1 MLRRA
6 GVCTVLHLARIATT
20 MCERSFSDG
29 SRGVG
34 LGVPPHIRDALEQA
48 RLAAREAE
56 TPTRQS
62 EFSRENTGE
71 GIHSL
76 ARTAIRR
83 ESSFVQRL
91 LNKEKQLMNIRT
103 YVNDSLRS
111 HKMHHA
117 YLRNS
122 FLDPAIGL
130 EFKLLEHGAQQGVLM
145 LPNPDVEALEKALA
159 ACEVAQNELKIEN
172 CRLHLRLRQ
181 AMERNNQLEQECEN
195 LYLQQRQEM

>member
-1 MLRRA
+1 MRGMQGKYA
-6 GVCTVLHLARIATT
+6 KPSKGATCCTRSPRI
-20 MCERSFSDG
+20 
-29 SRGVG
+29 
-34 LGVPPHIRDALEQA
+34 PPHIRDALEQA

-172 CRLHLRLRQ
+172 CRLHLRLRE
-181 AMERNNQLEQECEN
+181 AMERNNQLERECEN
-195 LYLQQRQEM
+195 LYLQQRQ

>member
-1 MLRRA
+1 
-6 GVCTVLHLARIATT
+6 

-83 ESSFVQRL
+83 E
-91 LNKEKQLMNIRT
+91 
-103 YVNDSLRS
+103 
-111 HKMHHA
+111 
-117 YLRNS
+117 
-122 FLDPAIGL
+122 
-130 EFKLLEHGAQQGVLM
+130 
-145 LPNPDVEALEKALA
+145 
-159 ACEVAQNELKIEN
+159 
-172 CRLHLRLRQ
+172 
-181 AMERNNQLEQECEN
+181 
-195 LYLQQRQEM
+195 

>member
-1 MLRRA
+1 
-6 GVCTVLHLARIATT
+6 

-145 LPNPDVEALEKALA
+145 LPNTDVEALEKALA

-172 CRLHLRLRQ
+172 CRLHLRLRE

>member
-1 MLRRA
+1 MRLHGPAPLALDDAGRPAPEAGHAAARRVPHAEVGELR
-6 GVCTVLHLARIATT
+6 GL
-20 MCERSFSDG
+20 
-29 SRGVG
+29 RG
-34 LGVPPHIRDALEQA
+34 LQA

-172 CRLHLRLRQ
+172 CRLHLRLRE
-181 AMERNNQLEQECEN
+181 AMERNNQLERECEN

>member
-1 MLRRA
+1 
-6 GVCTVLHLARIATT
+6 

-48 RLAAREAE
+48 RVAAREAE

-130 EFKLLEHGAQQGVLM
+130 EFKLLEHCGRLNPALSRGVVVCRRFGPYAQRCGGRKFPDEASRVRRARITRQVQARRWLRRRGPYGNPSRLATYS
-145 LPNPDVEALEKALA
+145 LPSLRSAL
-159 ACEVAQNELKIEN
+159 
-172 CRLHLRLRQ
+172 
-181 AMERNNQLEQECEN
+181 
-195 LYLQQRQEM
+195 

>member
-1 MLRRA
+1 M
-6 GVCTVLHLARIATT
+6 
-20 MCERSFSDG
+20 
-29 SRGVG
+29 
-34 LGVPPHIRDALEQA
+34 GVPPHIRDALEQA
-48 RLAAREAE
+48 RLAAREVE
-56 TPTRQS
+56 TPTSQP
-62 EFSRENTGE
+62 EFNRENTGE
-71 GIHSL
+71 GVHSF

-91 LNKEKQLMNIRT
+91 LNKEKQLMDIRT

-130 EFKLLEHGAQQGVLM
+130 EFKLLEHGTQQGVFM
-145 LPNPDVEALEKALA
+145 LPNPDLEDLKKALA
-159 ACEVAQNELKIEN
+159 ACDVAQNELKIEN
-172 CRLHLRLRQ
+172 GRLHMRLRE

-195 LYLQQRQEM
+195 LYLQQVRRGI